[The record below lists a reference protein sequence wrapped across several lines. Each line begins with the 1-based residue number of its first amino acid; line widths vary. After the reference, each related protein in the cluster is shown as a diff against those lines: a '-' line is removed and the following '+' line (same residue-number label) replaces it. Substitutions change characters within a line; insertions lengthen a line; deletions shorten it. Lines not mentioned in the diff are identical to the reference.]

1 MIENIHTGSCM
12 CGNVSYQTRGELRP
26 ICACHCIQCRKSSGH
41 YSAATSVPTDNIEIS
56 GDDLKWYRSS
66 DIAERGFCG
75 NCGSNLFYRPFGK
88 GRVSIYS
95 GTIDGDTG
103 LSITSQIWIEEKG
116 DYYDLPDVPVI
127 DQSELG

>member
-1 MIENIHTGSCM
+1 MPS
-12 CGNVSYQTRGELRP
+12 
-26 ICACHCIQCRKSSGH
+26 
-41 YSAATSVPTDNIEIS
+41 DNIEVS
-56 GDDLKWYRSS
+56 GDGLKWYRSS
-66 DIAERGFCG
+66 DVAERGFCG

-95 GTIDGDTG
+95 GSIDGNTG
-103 LSITSQIWIEEKG
+103 LVIESQIWIEEKG